1 MILKIRN
8 FCVGFMVLCC
18 AAVMVILI
26 ANAKVSHSL
35 QKIDTTQPEKQLQ
48 KQIKELSQPANPFIR
63 SKSYIAF
70 YIEEYNY
77 INVGTAEDV
86 KINDLIIPQQI
97 QDLITEY
104 CKAWEISYTLPEKF
118 LSKKQQELWIDTG
131 DEIFIL
137 SLDDH
142 LIRHKIS
149 AVRMAKKINF
159 EIEYYKGLVWYQI
172 IQSILVV
179 FVCFFL
185 FISCWEKNR
194 FSRECMLV
202 ALATISISMYFPTSD
217 RTIWEFL
224 IAGIVVTF
232 VIHSYAIREKRPT
245 LHYSEALL
253 LFAVTALISISVNM
267 EENWALVA
275 FFVGLIISPFMKYS
289 LKILTMRLKDILA
302 VLIKFIAQ
310 LSIVACFGV
319 ATYVFYYYMAQPQLQ
334 KLDLNSDEQ
343 QIDKMLQHIEEANAQ
358 HPLLYIDVFGLE
370 EKTPLIRDIYLEEEE
385 QQAID
390 EKRLIP
396 PNLQDIIKEYF
407 ANDAIEIA
415 KKIGLTI
422 QEESRKLRRR

>member
-149 AVRMAKKINF
+149 AVRMAKKN
-159 EIEYYKGLVWYQI
+159 
-172 IQSILVV
+172 
-179 FVCFFL
+179 
-185 FISCWEKNR
+185 
-194 FSRECMLV
+194 
-202 ALATISISMYFPTSD
+202 
-217 RTIWEFL
+217 
-224 IAGIVVTF
+224 
-232 VIHSYAIREKRPT
+232 
-245 LHYSEALL
+245 
-253 LFAVTALISISVNM
+253 
-267 EENWALVA
+267 
-275 FFVGLIISPFMKYS
+275 
-289 LKILTMRLKDILA
+289 
-302 VLIKFIAQ
+302 
-310 LSIVACFGV
+310 
-319 ATYVFYYYMAQPQLQ
+319 
-334 KLDLNSDEQ
+334 
-343 QIDKMLQHIEEANAQ
+343 
-358 HPLLYIDVFGLE
+358 
-370 EKTPLIRDIYLEEEE
+370 
-385 QQAID
+385 
-390 EKRLIP
+390 
-396 PNLQDIIKEYF
+396 
-407 ANDAIEIA
+407 
-415 KKIGLTI
+415 
-422 QEESRKLRRR
+422 